1 MTPLISN
8 LSVTKPDESLVVS
21 VSWSD
26 FTHLTSPS
34 SDSDS
39 TSDESSSMSL
49 QASQQQCPKK
59 SVRFSNVHTRVY
71 NVVEEL
77 PPPGNDED
85 EAVRRSLGWDYIEN
99 QSDLNSHMIEMRK
112 EREVN
117 FFQQEELRK
126 ESLSKSIQDHIHR
139 VEQEK
144 EKQPI
149 KKKKGFKSKILK
161 PLWKGFLDAASR
173 SSMVMPTP
181 YG

>member
-1 MTPLISN
+1 MSPLTSN
-8 LSVTKPDESLVVS
+8 PPVSKPDESLVVS

-49 QASQQQCPKK
+49 QTSQQQCPKK

-77 PPPGNDED
+77 APPGNDED

-99 QSDLNSHMIEMRK
+99 EIDLKTHMNEIRK
-112 EREVN
+112 EREIN
-117 FFQQEELRK
+117 FFQREELRK
-126 ESLSKSIQDHIHR
+126 ESLTKSIQDHIHR

-144 EKQPI
+144 DKQPI
-149 KKKKGFKSKILK
+149 KKKGFKSKVLK

-173 SSMVMPTP
+173 SALVMPTP